1 MRILLVVPHQQVK
14 YKPSIDLPL
23 GVLSIASYLR
33 THSDYIDVDI
43 YDANLS
49 GKLWTDGEGRQ
60 FLGDRPEEIQKRL
73 EEFKPDIVGISN
85 MFTWQIDQALLVARL
100 CKHANPAII
109 TVIGGPHV
117 SSFPLDS
124 IKEKNIDYVVMGEGE
139 IRFLELVK
147 VIASGEAHNIQ
158 GVIRDESDLNL
169 LKPSKRSPIRFIP
182 QLDELPIP
190 AYDMVDVECYFQ
202 LQAKGFSSRPRSK
215 GRRSV
220 SMITSRG
227 CPHQCIFCSIQAT
240 MGYKWRY
247 HSPEYVQE
255 HINYLLEHYDI
266 DYLHFED
273 DNFTHDPERYDSIID
288 NLMSLPK
295 RLKWDTPNGIRG
307 DTWTNDRIRKTKLSG
322 CQYLIVAIESGV
334 QEVLDNVVKKRL
346 DLSQV
351 DKLMEACKTYD
362 IRLFAFYVVGLP
374 GETLKDIQNTFNYAL
389 EKFDRY
395 DVLPTINKTKTL
407 PGTELYDIVHSNRY
421 YNEELSYDENTIV
434 TDEFDPSA
442 IDRLYNEFFM
452 KLIVVIL
459 RKTVMQPS
467 MLFTFMRIAF
477 GYRWFLSRMII
488 NVLQTII
495 PFPRFRRLLKS
506 MS

>member
-1 MRILLVVPHQQVK
+1 VRILLVVPHQQVK

-23 GVLSIASYLR
+23 GVLSMASYLR
-33 THSDYIDVDI
+33 AHSNYTNVEI
-43 YDANLS
+43 YDANVS
-49 GKLWTDGEGRQ
+49 GRLWTDDEGRQ
-60 FLGDRPEEIQKRL
+60 FLGDSPDEIQKRL
-73 EEFKPDIVGISN
+73 EAFKPDIVGISN
-85 MFTWQIDQALLVARL
+85 MFTWQIDQALLVARI
-100 CKHANPAII
+100 CKQTNPKIV

-117 SSFPLDS
+117 SSFPLES
-124 IKEKNIDYVVMGEGE
+124 IKEKDIDYVVMGEGE
-139 IRFLELVK
+139 IRFCELVK
-147 VIASGEAHNIQ
+147 VIDSGEAHNIQ
-158 GVIRDESDLNL
+158 GVIQEETDLNL

-182 QLDELPIP
+182 ELDDLPIP
-190 AYDMVDVECYFQ
+190 AYDLVDVEGYFQ

-247 HSPEYVQE
+247 HSPEYIQE
-255 HINYLLEHYDI
+255 HINYLLKHYDI

-288 NLMSLPK
+288 ILTSLPK
-295 RLKWDTPNGIRG
+295 RLRWDTPNGIRG
-307 DTWTNDRIRKTKLSG
+307 DTWTNDSVRKTKLSG

-346 DLSQV
+346 DLSKV
-351 DKLMEACKTYD
+351 DNLMKACKTHD

-374 GETLKDIQNTFNYAL
+374 GETLKNIQDTFNYAL

-407 PGTELYDIVHSNRY
+407 PGTELYDIVHSNKY
-421 YNEELSYDENTIV
+421 YDGELSYDENTIV
-434 TDEFDPSA
+434 TGEFDPSA
-442 IDRLYNEFFM
+442 IEKLYNDFLVR
-452 KLIVVIL
+452 LIVMIM
-459 RKTVMQPS
+459 RKAVLQPS

-477 GYRWFLSRMII
+477 GYRWFLSRMVI
-488 NVLQTII
+488 NVLSSISL
-495 PFPRFRRLLKS
+495 FPRFRRSIKTS
-506 MS
+506 S